1 MFNKSRFLVLI
12 LFLVCSGFA
21 QDRGTIRGVV
31 TDQSGAA
38 VPETTV
44 TVKNVNTGLTQTV
57 KTSADGVYSV
67 LYLPAGQY
75 TVTVDKTGFKKAE
88 TSGVDVHVATV
99 SNVDVTLTVG
109 AVDQSVEVTAATP
122 LLDVQGTNLGKII
135 PKNAIKDLP
144 LFISGGLRAN
154 LAFVVLTPGV
164 IGSSTNPRI
173 GGGLLDGQSEQLDG
187 AESNSERRNDPA
199 MNGVSVEG
207 MEEFKVQSSSYSAE
221 YGRTSNGVINW
232 VTKSGTNKVHGS
244 IFVFNRNEVFNAR
257 GFTTAPSKR
266 PIVRQWNPGGSVGGP
281 IYLPKIF
288 DGRNKAF
295 FFFAY
300 EHASTRNGQSTGL
313 VTAPLDEFRN
323 GDFRKLVDSTG
334 KMVPL
339 YDPFDAAGNIIPNS
353 VDRPILQCNGVVNTI
368 CANRIDAT
376 AKLLVAML
384 PHPDN
389 PNLLTN
395 NYHSRSYS
403 TSRSGL
409 PSIKLDY
416 IFNDKHRISYLYS
429 HFHSPATPSINQ
441 FEGPAEPAEPLDDWV
456 QPPAYLRS
464 ASLRQ
469 YFPVG
474 SRQPDLPQRQ
484 SEFPDSRGFHG
495 LRRWGRDVGEHRVH
509 GFAPAHHG
517 HQGASGLDQGPAQR
531 QVRHGVLDRHL
542 SPDRQQ
548 QHLGQR
554 ELQRRRHRQPE
565 CRQ

>member
-1 MFNKSRFLVLI
+1 MYFKYRFLVVI
-12 LFLVCSGFA
+12 LLLAVAVFA

-31 TDQSGAA
+31 TDPSGAT
-38 VPETTV
+38 VPEATV

-57 KTSADGVYSV
+57 KTSADGVYNV
-67 LYLPAGQY
+67 LYLPAGDY
-75 TVTVDKTGFKKAE
+75 TVSTEKAGFRKAE
-88 TSGVDVHVATV
+88 TSGVGVHVATV
-99 SNVDVTLTVG
+99 ANVDVTLTVG
-109 AVDQSVEVTAATP
+109 GTDQSVEVSAAAP
-122 LLDVQGTNLGKII
+122 LLDLQGTNLGKVI
-135 PKNAIKDLP
+135 PKNAIKDFP

-164 IGSSTNPRI
+164 IGASSNPRI

-232 VTKSGTNKVHGS
+232 VTKSGTNQVHGS

-257 GFTTAPSKR
+257 GFTTAASKR

-281 IYLPKIF
+281 IYLPKVF

-300 EHASTRNGQSTGL
+300 EHASTRNGQSTSL

-339 YDPFDAAGNIIPNS
+339 YDPFDGAGNVIPNA
-353 VDRPILQCNGVVNTI
+353 VDRPILQCNGVANVI
-368 CANRIDAT
+368 CANRIDPT
-376 AKLLVAML
+376 AKLLTAML

-395 NYHSRSYS
+395 N
-403 TSRSGL
+403 
-409 PSIKLDY
+409 
-416 IFNDKHRISYLYS
+416 
-429 HFHSPATPSINQ
+429 
-441 FEGPAEPAEPLDDWV
+441 
-456 QPPAYLRS
+456 
-464 ASLRQ
+464 
-469 YFPVG
+469 
-474 SRQPDLPQRQ
+474 
-484 SEFPDSRGFHG
+484 
-495 LRRWGRDVGEHRVH
+495 
-509 GFAPAHHG
+509 
-517 HQGASGLDQGPAQR
+517 
-531 QVRHGVLDRHL
+531 
-542 SPDRQQ
+542 
-548 QHLGQR
+548 
-554 ELQRRRHRQPE
+554 
-565 CRQ
+565 